1 MVFSAAPEGLF
12 AAGRS
17 SARDAHRHRRGPRLC
32 QPKPFDHPKYE
43 AETSYNVNRSH
54 VTIESQVKEVGLS
67 TTQIYTPLKSGSKT
81 VLEILLA
88 ISFCH
93 LLNDMISS
101 LLPAIYPLL
110 KEAYHLDFAEV
121 GLITLT
127 YQCTAS
133 LLQPLVGFHTDRRPM
148 PYSLPAG
155 MGFTLVGLIILSMA
169 HSFGTILFAAALVGT
184 GASVFH
190 PESSRVARMASGGQ
204 HGLAQSLF
212 QLGGNAGL
220 ALGPLLAAVIV
231 LPRGQPAVAWFT
243 LAVLLAILLLSWVSR
258 WTNRHMSHLHASLR
272 IQGEQQA
279 VSGKRVVLSI
289 TVLLALL
296 FSKFFYLASITSYYT
311 FYLMG
316 KFHVSVRS
324 AQIHLFVFLGAVA
337 LGTIAGGP
345 IGDRIGRKRVIW
357 SSILGVLPFT
367 LALPYANLLWTEI
380 LSVLIGLILASAFP
394 AIVVYGQEL
403 VPGRV
408 GMVSGLFF
416 GFAFGMAG
424 LGAAVLGELADL
436 TSIRFVYLVCSVL
449 PAVGLLAAFLPN
461 LERSSIRTVHET
473 ADAV

>member
-1 MVFSAAPEGLF
+1 MPSCTIPAHSSIQTVSSETRYNVERVFVANKGHAVSTL
-12 AAGRS
+12 
-17 SARDAHRHRRGPRLC
+17 
-32 QPKPFDHPKYE
+32 Q
-43 AETSYNVNRSH
+43 AETSLER
-54 VTIESQVKEVGLS
+54 
-67 TTQIYTPLKSGSKT
+67 GSKT
-81 VLEILLA
+81 VLEILLV

-110 KEAYHLDFAEV
+110 KESYHLDFAEV

-133 LLQPLVGFHTDRRPM
+133 LLQPLIGLHTDRRPM

-155 MGFTLVGLIILSMA
+155 MGFTLIGLILLSVA
-169 HSFGTILFAAALVGT
+169 HSFATILFAAALVGT

-220 ALGPLLAAVIV
+220 ALGPLLAAIIV
-231 LPRGQPAVAWFT
+231 LPKGQKNVAWFS
-243 LAVLLAILLLSWVSR
+243 LAILLAILLLSWVSR
-258 WTNRHMSHLHASLR
+258 WTQRHMSNLRASLKR
-272 IQGEQQA
+272 HGELPQA
-279 VSGKRVVLSI
+279 VSGKRVVLAI
-289 TVLLALL
+289 AVLLALL

-324 AQIHLFVFLGAVA
+324 AQLHLFVFLGAVA

-357 SSILGVLPFT
+357 WSILGVLPFT
-367 LALPYANLLWTEI
+367 LALPYANLFWTEI

-408 GMVSGLFF
+408 GMISGLFF

-436 TSIRFVYLVCSVL
+436 TSIRFVYLVCSFL

-461 LERSSIRTVHET
+461 IEGSLVRSLHEAEI
-473 ADAV
+473 ADAM